1 MMMKY
6 EKKLYNAAKVSLS
19 PELYEDFVRAVNDTD
34 IDSLILFVG
43 SNYKEKAESALKS
56 IYNGDCDLV
65 VFDQYKKGSDLY
77 DALENFML
85 ANPKFVVADVQG
97 S

>member
-1 MMMKY
+1 MKY

-43 SNYKEKAESALKS
+43 SNYKEKAELALKS
-56 IYNGDCDLV
+56 IYDGDCDLV